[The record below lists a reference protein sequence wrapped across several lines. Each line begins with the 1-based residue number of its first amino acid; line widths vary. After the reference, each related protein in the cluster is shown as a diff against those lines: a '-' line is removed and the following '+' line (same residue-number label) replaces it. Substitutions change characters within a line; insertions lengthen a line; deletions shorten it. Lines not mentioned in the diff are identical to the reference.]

1 MSQPGVGWSRL
12 VRSLKEGL
20 QTKGGEALPE
30 TDISSD
36 ILVHP
41 AIPQNWHVLWTHS
54 NCESLVHDQLAPYGF
69 QLFLPT
75 VESWLRRGTVRRLVR
90 VPLFRGYLFLRH
102 AMDKESYLRVCKARG
117 LVRILGESWDRLS
130 ILRETEMEALKRILA
145 AGRQVLPYPYLRQ
158 GQRVR
163 IRRGPLTG
171 VEGILLRANP
181 KKGLL
186 VISVDLLQRS
196 VAVHLDCTDLEVA

>member
-1 MSQPGVGWSRL
+1 M
-12 VRSLKEGL
+12 
-20 QTKGGEALPE
+20 
-30 TDISSD
+30 
-36 ILVHP
+36 
-41 AIPQNWHVLWTHS
+41 
-54 NCESLVHDQLAPYGF
+54 
-69 QLFLPT
+69 
-75 VESWLRRGTVRRLVR
+75 
-90 VPLFRGYLFLRH
+90 
-102 AMDKESYLRVCKARG
+102 
-117 LVRILGESWDRLS
+117 RILGESWDRLS

-186 VISVDLLQRS
+186 VISIDLLQRS